1 MPYNLVT
8 FQPKPRAADE
18 SSFRQPKVERGK
30 SRESKMQE
38 VKATLLDDSMLTE
51 MKTQQFKTIGF
62 GSVVGDKNQQ
72 PSVQKVVSRGL
83 VTRKGSIR

>member
-1 MPYNLVT
+1 
-8 FQPKPRAADE
+8 
-18 SSFRQPKVERGK
+18 
-30 SRESKMQE
+30 MQE

-83 VTRKGSIR
+83 VTRKGSIC